1 MSDSEQTWNIP
12 SWNVPLAMNE
22 VHVWRTSLEMPLN
35 AIHHLQSTLS
45 PEECERAERFHFAKD
60 RRHWIVARGILRL
73 LLGRYLNVEASEL
86 QFVINEY
93 GKPALAYPPHGT
105 HVHFNLSHSGELALY
120 AFAYDRQVGIDVEY
134 KRSDVDYEAI
144 ARVSFSPNEQAVLR
158 SLPDDVKQEAFYNCW
173 TRKEAYIKALG
184 KGLSHPLDQFDVSLT
199 PGEPPALLADRQDP
213 QAPARWSLSAL
224 APEVHY
230 AGALVVEGTGL
241 QPTCW
246 QWQE

>member
-1 MSDSEQTWNIP
+1 MNHSEQTWNIP
-12 SWNVPLAMNE
+12 RENVPLAINE
-22 VHVWRTSLEMPLN
+22 VHVWRTSLEKPLN

-45 PEECERAERFHFAKD
+45 PKECERAERFHFAKD

-73 LLGRYLNVEASEL
+73 LLGRYLNVAASEL

-93 GKPALAYPPHGT
+93 GKPALAHLPQGT
-105 HVHFNLSHSGELALY
+105 HVHFNLSHSGELALF

-134 KRSDVDYEAI
+134 KRSDVDYEGI
-144 ARVSFSPNEQAVLR
+144 ARISFSSIEQAVLR
-158 SLPDDVKQEAFYNCW
+158 SLPNEVMQEAFYNCW

-199 PGEPPALLADRQDP
+199 PGEPPALLADRLAP
-213 QAPARWSLSAL
+213 RAPALWSLSAL
-224 APEVHY
+224 APGVHY
-230 AGALVVEGTGL
+230 AAALVVEGAGQQL
-241 QPTCW
+241 TCW